1 MHGKNMMNLIE
12 QLKEHEG
19 FRGSYYQCSA
29 NKKTIGYGRNVDA
42 NPLPPSLNR
51 DFDIEPMT
59 TDEAENLLL
68 EDITHVADVLLSNFN
83 YLHLSSALQSVLIN
97 MAFNMGVSGLLLFKN
112 MFKAISNYDFEQAA
126 NEMLNS
132 KWAGQ
137 VGCRSD
143 ELAEQML
150 TGEW

>member
-1 MHGKNMMNLIE
+1 MMNLIE
-12 QLKEHEG
+12 QLKGHEG
-19 FRGSYYQCSA
+19 FRSNYYQCSA
-29 NKKTIGYGRNVDA
+29 NKKTIGYGRNVEA
-42 NPLPPSLNR
+42 NPLPAYLER
-51 DFDIEPMT
+51 DFDNFPMT
-59 TDEAENLLL
+59 HEEAEQLLI
-68 EDITHVADVLLSNFN
+68 EDITNVGNALLRHFN
-83 YLHLSSALQSVLIN
+83 YLHLSNARQAVLIN
-97 MAFNMGVSGLLLFKN
+97 MAFNMGVSGLLLFKK

-126 NEMLNS
+126 TEMLNS

>member
-1 MHGKNMMNLIE
+1 MPFMNLTE

-19 FRGSYYQCSA
+19 FRGNYYQCTA
-29 NKKTIGYGRNVDA
+29 NKKTIGYGRNVEA
-42 NPLPPSLNR
+42 NPLPKHLCR
-51 DFDIEPMT
+51 DFDNKPMT
-59 TDEAENLLL
+59 KDEAEALLI
-68 EDITHVADVLLSNFN
+68 EDVKLVGDRLLRHFN
-83 YLHLSSALQSVLIN
+83 YLHLSSARQAVLIN
-97 MAFNMGVSGLLLFKN
+97 MAFNMGVSGLLLFKK
-112 MFKAISNYDFEQAA
+112 MFKAISDYDFEQATI
-126 NEMLNS
+126 EMMNS

>member
-1 MHGKNMMNLIE
+1 MMNLVE
-12 QLKEHEG
+12 QLKVHEG
-19 FRGSYYQCSA
+19 FRSNYYLCTA
-29 NKKTIGYGRNVDA
+29 NKKTIGYGRNVEA
-42 NPLPPSLNR
+42 NPLPLSLYR

-59 TDEAENLLL
+59 TDEAEHLLL
-68 EDITHVADVLLSNFN
+68 EDITHVGDMLLRHFN
-83 YLHLSSALQSVLIN
+83 YLHLSSARQAVLIN

-112 MFKAISNYDFEQAA
+112 MFKAISNYDFESAA
-126 NEMLNS
+126 VEMLNS